1 MFDNSTKTVKVPL
14 FTLSNLPTDIQQAA
28 YERWVARTESSLADS
43 KASNQFKELLD
54 SLYEGFGCR
63 LFDQHGEFYY
73 INEDFGEF
81 DGDAISFDKVVKECN
96 QDWSIGLGEIDRS
109 FLKTDSKE
117 EIAHFLDS
125 LIESESHIDNGNK
138 YIKLWGDSINEKYQE
153 KLKLLDKYAVGTNQH
168 FDITIR
174 AMREGFECT
183 FNVFIADLKALS
195 SKETF
200 EEKFGSHAVF
210 LANGSLFNIAP
221 DLYYQDQ

>member
-1 MFDNSTKTVKVPL
+1 MFNNSTKTVKVPL

-54 SLYEGFGCR
+54 GLYEGFGCR

-81 DGDAISFDKVVKECN
+81 DRDAISFDKVVKECN

-117 EIAHFLDS
+117 EIADYLNS
-125 LIESESHIDNGNK
+125 LIESESHIDNANK

-153 KLKLLDKYAVGTNQH
+153 KLKLLDKDALGTNQH
-168 FDITIR
+168 FYIAIR
-174 AMREGFECT
+174 AMQEGFKYT
-183 FNVFIADLKALS
+183 FSVFATDLKALS
-195 SKETF
+195 LKEVF
-200 EEKFGSHAVF
+200 VKEVGNHPLF
-210 LANGSLFNIAP
+210 LADGSLFDIDA
-221 DLYYQDQ
+221 DLYYQD